1 MNFGLISDL
10 KKLAT
15 SGAVSTLYAGNSDS
29 NETETAIH
37 MTNNKK
43 PLLAAIVA
51 FWLCIFLGALA
62 ARASEPDLLS
72 VSLGTFDTFDNE
84 TAVEG
89 RMEYRSDTKLWNFR
103 PFSGF
108 MATSDKALYG
118 YLGVLIDLYFG
129 RRFVITPSFAP
140 GAWSRGDGKDLGHW
154 IEFRSQLE
162 FAYRLDDRSRIALS
176 ISHMSNAGLD
186 STNPG
191 EESAMLTYAV
201 PFSSLLSP

>member
-1 MNFGLISDL
+1 
-10 KKLAT
+10 
-15 SGAVSTLYAGNSDS
+15 
-29 NETETAIH
+29 

-43 PLLAAIVA
+43 THLAVIAA
-51 FWLCIFLGALA
+51 CLIFGIAGATSARADDPDFLSLSLGA
-62 ARASEPDLLS
+62 
-72 VSLGTFDTFDNE
+72 FDTFDNK
-84 TAVEG
+84 TAAEG
-89 RMEYRSDTKLWNFR
+89 RIEYRADRKFWIFK

-108 MATSDKALYG
+108 MATSDKAIYG
-118 YLGVLIDLYFG
+118 YLGVLIDFYFG

-162 FAYRLDDRSRIALS
+162 FAYRFDDRSRVAVS

-191 EESAMLTYAV
+191 EESVMLAYAV
-201 PFSSLLSP
+201 PFSKLLDR